1 MEFNIINSS
10 SSNELR
16 VTTLGRLTIAGD
28 GEEVAALGR
37 QRRKLAVLVVL
48 ALSGRPRTRDSL
60 TEMFWG
66 DQDEERARHSL
77 SEALSHVRRV
87 LGRDA
92 IATRLTEI
100 SLSASAPLSF
110 DATDFERHVRA
121 GDVARAIELYHG
133 PFLEGVHIEGSNT
146 FEQWVDERRAHFER
160 LFVKAAGQR
169 CQALARAREWDAC
182 GAVAERWLSLTP
194 LSADAALYLLNA
206 RKAEGSRAALER
218 SVAAYEQLT
227 ARLRR
232 EYDSE
237 PDAVVS
243 DLARVIVSELARTP
257 PSIQLEPS
265 TSQSESPS
273 EGDRALSTEGA
284 RGSHHGGAA
293 AVPTDERVVSARHWR
308 IGIAAAAAVLLVAGI
323 VTVARAWGARRAPAA
338 DGPARI
344 AVMPFT
350 HIGADSA
357 TAYFTEGMTEEVSAA
372 LGTVDGVRV
381 LPVSATVPAGGGT
394 ADMRALGRQLGADA
408 VLAGSI
414 RADGDSARIVARLIS
429 TRDGYQLWAGHFERR
444 TGSASGVQEEI
455 AGAIATALRQRLSP
469 HVGTVAERAA
479 VDPETYDLY
488 LRGRY
493 FDNRSGEPNLRRAMD
508 YYQRALA
515 RDSTFAPAYA
525 GLANAQVTL
534 FGWGHSYAETV
545 PLARAYAD
553 RALAIDPSLGAAHF
567 VLGRLHWYDWR
578 WADSEREYLQAIAAN
593 PSDVQTHHMLSH
605 TYLATGKLAQSL
617 VESRK
622 ALELEPLN
630 PRIGLH
636 LCVHYMFARQLDDAL
651 AACERGI
658 ELDSTFPDAHA
669 KLGEVY
675 FYKGRYDR
683 ARTEMEREMSTAGRL
698 PVYVAQLAM
707 IEAAAGNANLA
718 HELLGEI
725 RANESPARLP
735 LFYIAATHAQMGE
748 LDSAMIRLDEAY
760 SNHAPDLDGLA
771 LDAAFDP
778 LRGDP
783 RFSALLRKLGE
794 TADGRT
800 AAGSR

>member
-1 MEFNIINSS
+1 MEFNILNSP

-16 VTTLGRLTIAGD
+16 VTTLGRLTIAGE

-48 ALSGRPRTRDSL
+48 ALSGRPRTRDAL

-100 SLSASAPLSF
+100 SLSPKAPVWV
-110 DATDFERHVRA
+110 DAIEFERLVRA
-121 GDVARAIELYHG
+121 GDLAHAIELYEG
-133 PFLEGVHIEGSNT
+133 PFLDGVHVEGSNT
-146 FEQWVDERRAHFER
+146 FEQWVDERRAYFER
-160 LFVKAAGQR
+160 LFVKTAGQR
-169 CQALARAREWDAC
+169 CQALARARQWDVCASL
-182 GAVAERWLSLTP
+182 AERWLTLTP
-194 LSADAALYLLNA
+194 LSVDAALYLLNA
-206 RKAEGSRAALER
+206 RKAGGSRDALER
-218 SVAAYEQLT
+218 AVADYEQLKV
-227 ARLRR
+227 RLRR

-237 PDAVVS
+237 PDTVVS
-243 DLARVIVSELARTP
+243 DLARSIAADLERMPPAVGVSSSSASAATAAERDRAASVGNERETRASATTTPTTDRGTTMRRWRLGTAIAATVLFTVVIVTA
-257 PSIQLEPS
+257 
-265 TSQSESPS
+265 
-273 EGDRALSTEGA
+273 
-284 RGSHHGGAA
+284 
-293 AVPTDERVVSARHWR
+293 
-308 IGIAAAAAVLLVAGI
+308 
-323 VTVARAWGARRAPAA
+323 ARAWGSRRASGTGAPTL
-338 DGPARI
+338 I
-344 AVMPFT
+344 AVLPFT
-350 HIGADSA
+350 HIGTDSA
-357 TAYFTEGMTEEVSAA
+357 TAYFTEGMTEEVSAE

-381 LPVSATVPAGGGT
+381 LPVSGAARPDGAKI
-394 ADMRALGRQLGADA
+394 DLRAVGQQLGADA

-414 RADGDSARIVARLIS
+414 RADGDSARIVAQLVS
-429 TRDGYQLWAGHFERR
+429 TKDGYQLWAGHFERR
-444 TGSASGVQEEI
+444 TGAAAGVQEEI
-455 AGAIATALRQRLSP
+455 ARAIATALRRRFSST
-469 HVGTVAERAA
+469 VGTVAERAA

-493 FDNRSGEPNLRRAMD
+493 FDNRSGEPNLRRAID

-545 PLARAYAD
+545 PLARQYAD
-553 RALAIDPSLGAAHF
+553 RALAIDPSLGAAHY

-578 WADSEREYLQAIAAN
+578 WADSEREYLKAIAAN
-593 PSDVQTHHMLSH
+593 PSDVQSHHMLSH

-636 LCVHYMFARQLDDAL
+636 LCVHYMFARQFDDAL

-658 ELDSTFPDAHA
+658 ELDSAFPDAHA
-669 KLGEVY
+669 KLGGVY
-675 FYKGRYDR
+675 FYRGQYDR
-683 ARTEMEREMSTAGRL
+683 ARTEMEREMSIAGRIPL
-698 PVYVAQLAM
+698 YVAQLAM
-707 IEAAAGNANLA
+707 IEAAAGHAAVAHDLLA
-718 HELLGEI
+718 EI
-725 RANESPARLP
+725 HAKESPARLP
-735 LFYIAATHAQMGE
+735 LFYIAAVHAQMGE

-760 SNHAPDLDGLA
+760 STHASDLDGLA
-771 LDAAFDP
+771 LDPAFDP
-778 LRGDP
+778 LHRDP
-783 RFSALLRKLGE
+783 RFTALLRKLGE
-794 TADGRT
+794 TTGGGR
-800 AAGSR
+800 

>member
-1 MEFNIINSS
+1 VEFNIINSS
-10 SSNELR
+10 SGNELR
-16 VTTLGRLTIAGD
+16 VTTLGRLTIAGE

-48 ALSGRPRTRDSL
+48 ALSGRPRTRDAL

-77 SEALSHVRRV
+77 SEAVSHVRRV

-100 SLSASAPLSF
+100 SLSPNAPLSF
-110 DATDFERHVRA
+110 DATDFERHIRA
-121 GDVARAIELYHG
+121 GVLARAIELYDG
-133 PFLEGVHIEGSNT
+133 PFLDGVHIEGSNS

-160 LFVKAAGQR
+160 LFVKAAGQH
-169 CQALARAREWDAC
+169 CQALARARQWDVC
-182 GAVAERWLSLTP
+182 GTVAERWLSFTP

-206 RKAEGSRAALER
+206 RKADGSHEALER
-218 SVAAYEQLT
+218 AVADYEQLVV
-227 ARLRR
+227 RLRR
-232 EYDSE
+232 EYESE

-243 DLARVIVSELARTP
+243 DLARGIASELARIPRSAVVESSATP
-257 PSIQLEPS
+257 EV
-265 TSQSESPS
+265 SPS
-273 EGDRALSTEGA
+273 ENGPAPARAAGHESQTGEMA
-284 RGSHHGGAA
+284 
-293 AVPTDERVVSARHWR
+293 VVSTGQRTSSARRWR
-308 IGIAAAAAVLLVAGI
+308 VGIAAAAAVLLVAGI
-323 VTVARAWGARRAPAA
+323 VTAARAWGARRASGAGA
-338 DGPARI
+338 PARI

-350 HIGADSA
+350 HIGTDSA

-372 LGTVDGVRV
+372 LGTVDGIRV
-381 LPVSATVPAGGGT
+381 LPVSATAPGGDGA
-394 ADMRALGRQLGADA
+394 ADLRALGRQLDADA

-414 RADGDSARIVARLIS
+414 RADGDSARIVARLVS
-429 TRDGYQLWAGHFERR
+429 TKDGYQLWAGHFERR
-444 TGSASGVQEEI
+444 MGSASGVQEEI
-455 AGAIATALRQRLSP
+455 AKAIATALRRQLSP
-469 HVGTVAERAA
+469 TVGRVAERAA

-493 FDNRSGEPNLRRAMD
+493 FDNRSGEPNLRRAME

-553 RALAIDPSLGAAHF
+553 RAIAIDPSLGAAHY

-578 WADSEREYLQAIAAN
+578 WADSEREYLEAIAAN
-593 PSDVQTHHMLSH
+593 PSDVQSHHMLSH
-605 TYLATGKLAQSL
+605 TYLATGKLAESL

-636 LCVHYMFARQLDDAL
+636 LCVHYMAARQWDAAM

-669 KLGEVY
+669 KLGELY
-675 FYKGRYDR
+675 FYKGQYDR
-683 ARTEMEREMSTAGRL
+683 ARTEMEEEMSTAGRI
-698 PVYVAQLAM
+698 PIYVSQLAM
-707 IEAAAGNANLA
+707 IEAAAGNAKVARDLLA
-718 HELLGEI
+718 EI
-725 RANESPARLP
+725 RAKESSARLP
-735 LFYIAATHAQMGE
+735 LFYIAAAYVQLGE
-748 LDSAMIRLDEAY
+748 LDSAMSRLDEAY
-760 SNHAPDLDGLA
+760 SNHSPDLDGLA

-778 LRGDP
+778 LRGDA
-783 RFSALLRKLGE
+783 RFKALLLKLGE
-794 TADGRT
+794 TADGTR
-800 AAGSR
+800 

>member
-1 MEFNIINSS
+1 VEFNIVNSP

-48 ALSGRPRTRDSL
+48 ALSGRPRTRDAL

-100 SLSASAPLSF
+100 SLSPKAPVWV
-110 DATDFERHVRA
+110 DAIEFERRVRA
-121 GDVARAIELYHG
+121 GDLAHAIELYEG
-133 PFLEGVHIEGSNT
+133 PFLDGVHVEGSNT
-146 FEQWVDERRAHFER
+146 FEQWVDERRAYFER
-160 LFVKAAGQR
+160 LFVKTAGQH
-169 CQALARAREWDAC
+169 CQALARSRQWDAC
-182 GAVAERWLSLTP
+182 ASLAERWLSLTP

-206 RKAEGSRAALER
+206 RKAGGSRDALER
-218 SVAAYEQLT
+218 ALADYEQLKV
-227 ARLRR
+227 RLRR
-232 EYDSE
+232 EYDRE
-237 PDAVVS
+237 PDKVVS
-243 DLARVIVSELARTP
+243 DLA
-257 PSIQLEPS
+257 
-265 TSQSESPS
+265 
-273 EGDRALSTEGA
+273 
-284 RGSHHGGAA
+284 H
-293 AVPTDERVVSARHWR
+293 
-308 IGIAAAAAVLLVAGI
+308 GIAAELERMPPQVAVSSSSATTPPAAVRRTTMRRWRLGAAVAATLLFVAAI
-323 VTVARAWGARRAPAA
+323 VTAARAWGSRRAFGASAPTL
-338 DGPARI
+338 I
-344 AVMPFT
+344 AVLPFT

-357 TAYFTEGMTEEVSAA
+357 TAYFTEGMTEEVSAE

-381 LPVSATVPAGGGT
+381 LPVSAAARPDGAKI
-394 ADMRALGRQLGADA
+394 DMRAVGQQLGADA

-414 RADGDSARIVARLIS
+414 RADGDSARIVARLVS
-429 TRDGYQLWAGHFERR
+429 TKDGYQLWAGHFERR
-444 TGSASGVQEEI
+444 TGAAAGVQEEI
-455 AGAIATALRQRLSP
+455 ARAIATALRRQFSP
-469 HVGTVAERAA
+469 TVGTVAERAA

-493 FDNRSGEPNLRRAMD
+493 FDNRSGEPNLHRAID

-515 RDSTFAPAYA
+515 RDSAFAPAYA

-534 FGWGHSYAETV
+534 FEWGHSYAETV

-553 RALAIDPSLGAAHF
+553 RALAIDPSLGAAHY

-578 WADSEREYLQAIAAN
+578 WADSEREYLKAIAAN
-593 PSDVQTHHMLSH
+593 PSDVQSHHMLSH

-617 VESRK
+617 AESRK

-636 LCVHYMFARQLDDAL
+636 LCVHYMAARQFDAAL

-658 ELDSTFPDAHA
+658 ELDSEFPDAHG
-669 KLGEVY
+669 KLANVY
-675 FYKGRYDR
+675 FYKGQYDR
-683 ARTEMEREMSTAGRL
+683 ARTELEREMSIAGRT
-698 PVYVAQLAM
+698 PYYMAQLAM
-707 IEAAAGNANLA
+707 IEAAAGHAGVARNLLA
-718 HELLGEI
+718 EI
-725 RANESPARLP
+725 HAKESPARLP
-735 LFYIAATHAQMGE
+735 LFYIAAVHAQMGE

-760 SNHAPDLDGLA
+760 STHAPDLDGLA
-771 LDAAFDP
+771 LDPAFDP
-778 LRGDP
+778 LHGDP
-783 RFSALLRKLGE
+783 RFTALLRKLGE
-794 TADGRT
+794 TTDGR
-800 AAGSR
+800 R

>member
-1 MEFNIINSS
+1 M
-10 SSNELR
+10 
-16 VTTLGRLTIAGD
+16 TIAGE
-28 GEEVAALGR
+28 GEEIAALGR

-100 SLSASAPLSF
+100 SLSPGASLSF
-110 DATDFERHVRA
+110 DATDFERYVRA
-121 GDVARAIELYHG
+121 GDLARAVELYDG
-133 PFLEGVHIEGSNT
+133 PFLDGVHIEGSNS
-146 FEQWVDERRAHFER
+146 FEQWVDERRAYYER
-160 LFVKAAGQR
+160 LFVKAAGQH
-169 CQALARAREWDAC
+169 CQALARARQWDAC
-182 GAVAERWLSLTP
+182 GTVAERWLSFTP

-206 RKAEGSRAALER
+206 RKADGSRAALER
-218 SVAAYEQLT
+218 AVADYEQLE

-232 EYDSE
+232 EYESE

-243 DLARVIVSELARTP
+243 DLARTIASELARVAPSPAVESSTAP
-257 PSIQLEPS
+257 RASPVSTGNRTPSI
-265 TSQSESPS
+265 
-273 EGDRALSTEGA
+273 GRW
-284 RGSHHGGAA
+284 
-293 AVPTDERVVSARHWR
+293 RV
-308 IGIAAAAAVLLVAGI
+308 GIAVAAAVLLVAGI
-323 VTVARAWGARRAPAA
+323 VTAGRAWGSRRVSGA
-338 DGPARI
+338 GTPARI

-350 HIGADSA
+350 HIGSDSA

-381 LPVSATVPAGGGT
+381 LPVSATASASDGT
-394 ADMRALGRQLGADA
+394 ADLRALGRQLGADA

-414 RADGDSARIVARLIS
+414 RPDGDSARIVARLIG
-429 TRDGYQLWAGHFERR
+429 TKDGYQLWAGHFERR
-444 TGSASGVQEEI
+444 MGSASGVQEDI
-455 AGAIATALRQRLSP
+455 AKAIATALRRQLSST
-469 HVGTVAERAA
+469 VGDVAERAA

-493 FDNRSGEPNLRRAMD
+493 FDNRSGEPNLRRAME

-515 RDSTFAPAYA
+515 RDSSFAPAYA

-553 RALAIDPSLGAAHF
+553 RALAIDPSLGAAHY

-593 PSDVQTHHMLSH
+593 PSDVQSHHMLSH

-617 VESRK
+617 AESRK

-636 LCVHYMFARQLDDAL
+636 LCVHYMFARQWDDAL

-675 FYKGRYDR
+675 FYRGSYNLAR
-683 ARTEMEREMSTAGRL
+683 AEMEKEMSIAGHI
-698 PVYVAQLAM
+698 PIYVSQLAM
-707 IEAAAGNANLA
+707 IEAAAGNAKVARDLLA
-718 HELLGEI
+718 EV
-725 RANESPARLP
+725 RAKESSARLP
-735 LFYIAATHAQMGE
+735 LFYIAAAYVQLGE
-748 LDSAMIRLDEAY
+748 LDSAMSRLDEAY
-760 SNHAPDLDGLA
+760 SNHSPDLDGLA

-778 LRGDP
+778 LRGDA
-783 RFSALLRKLGE
+783 RFKALLQKLGE
-794 TADGRT
+794 TTDGSGR
-800 AAGSR
+800 R

>member
-1 MEFNIINSS
+1 MEFNIINST

-16 VTTLGRLTIAGD
+16 VTTLGRLTIAGE

-77 SEALSHVRRV
+77 SEALSHARRV

-100 SLSASAPLSF
+100 SLAPNAPLSF

-121 GDVARAIELYHG
+121 GDLARAIDLYDG
-133 PFLEGVHIEGSNT
+133 PFLDSVHIEGSNT
-146 FEQWVDERRAHFER
+146 FEQWVDERRAHYER
-160 LFVKAAGQR
+160 LFVKAAGQH
-169 CQALARAREWDAC
+169 CQSLARARQWDAC
-182 GAVAERWLSLTP
+182 GTVAERWLSLTP

-206 RKAEGSRAALER
+206 RKADGSRAALER
-218 SVAAYEQLT
+218 AVADYERLQT
-227 ARLRR
+227 RLRR
-232 EYDSE
+232 EYESE

-243 DLARVIVSELARTP
+243 DLARGMASELARTP
-257 PSIQLEPS
+257 PSVATESS
-265 TSQSESPS
+265 TTPRGPET
-273 EGDRALSTEGA
+273 GDNATATDQRISST
-284 RGSHHGGAA
+284 RRW
-293 AVPTDERVVSARHWR
+293 RV
-308 IGIAAAAAVLLVAGI
+308 GIAAAAAVLLVAGI
-323 VTVARAWGARRAPAA
+323 VTAARAWGSRRVSGSGA
-338 DGPARI
+338 PARI

-350 HIGADSA
+350 HIGTDSA

-381 LPVSATVPAGGGT
+381 LPVSATAPAGDGT
-394 ADMRALGRQLGADA
+394 VDLRALGRQLDADA

-414 RADGDSARIVARLIS
+414 RADGDSARIVARLIG
-429 TRDGYQLWAGHFERR
+429 TKDGYQLWAGHFERR
-444 TGSASGVQEEI
+444 MGAASGVQEEI
-455 AGAIATALRQRLSP
+455 AKAIATALRRQLSP
-469 HVGTVAERAA
+469 AVGNVAERAA

-578 WADSEREYLQAIAAN
+578 WADSEREYLEAIAAN
-593 PSDVQTHHMLSH
+593 PSDVQSHHMLSH

-617 VESRK
+617 AESRK

-636 LCVHYMFARQLDDAL
+636 LCVHYMFARQFDDAL
-651 AACERGI
+651 AACQRGI

-675 FYKGRYDR
+675 FYRGSYNL
-683 ARTEMEREMSTAGRL
+683 ARTEMEKELSTAGRIPL
-698 PVYVAQLAM
+698 YVSQLAM
-707 IEAAAGNANLA
+707 IEAAAGNAKVARDLLA
-718 HELLGEI
+718 EI
-725 RANESPARLP
+725 RAKESSARLP
-735 LFYIAATHAQMGE
+735 LFYIAAAYVQLGE
-748 LDSAMIRLDEAY
+748 LDSAMSRLDEAY
-760 SNHAPDLDGLA
+760 SNHSPDLDGLA

-778 LRGDP
+778 LRGDA
-783 RFSALLRKLGE
+783 RFKALLRRLGE
-794 TADGRT
+794 TTDGR
-800 AAGSR
+800 R